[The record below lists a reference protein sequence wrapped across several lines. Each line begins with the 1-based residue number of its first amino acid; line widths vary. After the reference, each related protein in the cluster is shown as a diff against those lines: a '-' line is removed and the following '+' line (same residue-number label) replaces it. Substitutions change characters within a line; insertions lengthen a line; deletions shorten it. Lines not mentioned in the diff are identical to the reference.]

1 MFYRIIFLIFYL
13 LLVVSCNF
21 HRFAVCFQSFMNI
34 ACRNTAA
41 RIKRFLRLHIVIK
54 LSIKN
59 KHNKF
64 FIMLQRNSFSIS
76 LQMWRLSKI
85 GILEIFLTVS
95 LKTHASRG
103 GGRGRDEVWDRETMF
118 SQLAKRSPC
127 VVVSG

>member
-34 ACRNTAA
+34 ACRSTAA

-64 FIMLQRNSFSIS
+64 VIMLKRNSFKIS
-76 LQMWRLSKI
+76 LKLGACQKLEPAGRIGDFGNSLSGFTK
-85 GILEIFLTVS
+85 
-95 LKTHASRG
+95 
-103 GGRGRDEVWDRETMF
+103 
-118 SQLAKRSPC
+118 SPR
-127 VVVSG
+127 VLNSMVLNIE